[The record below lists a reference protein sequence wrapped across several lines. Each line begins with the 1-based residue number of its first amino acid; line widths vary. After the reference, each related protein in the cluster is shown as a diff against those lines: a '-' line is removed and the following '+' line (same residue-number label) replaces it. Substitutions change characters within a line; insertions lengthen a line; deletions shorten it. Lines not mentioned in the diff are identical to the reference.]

1 MATSGKD
8 AGRQCRQGK
17 GVVVKKGNVF
27 VMRGDIKHKGIKQYM
42 KGDIVRA
49 GNPLFVLIYKLNR
62 IIRLNQKETSL
73 IEVFHGS

>member
-1 MATSGKD
+1 
-8 AGRQCRQGK
+8 
-17 GVVVKKGNVF
+17 
-27 VMRGDIKHKGIKQYM
+27 MRGDIKHKGIKQYM